1 VSRLFAATCSALL
14 FAPAAG
20 AVGMESGFQ
29 TPSRNI
35 ACEADQN
42 PNGQRVLHC
51 VLFSSSGV
59 RGQKTWSMKLTGR
72 ANVRYVVANIATAT
86 PVLRYGRRWRW
97 HGIVCTSRPAGL
109 TCRNRAGHGWFL
121 SRERQRIF

>member
-1 VSRLFAATCSALL
+1 
-14 FAPAAG
+14 
-20 AVGMESGFQ
+20 MESGFR

-35 ACEADQN
+35 ACEADVN

-51 VLFSSSGV
+51 VVFSASGS

-86 PVLRYGRRWRW
+86 PILRYGKRWRW

-109 TCRNRAGHGWFL
+109 TCRNRSGHGWFL
-121 SRERQRIF
+121 SRARKRIF